1 MASSVPVAKK
11 RAKFNSRIWPHI
23 DQPEGRRALCAFVD
37 EHLAAAFAEEPLSIE
52 RRRPR
57 RLATNSDDDEDD
69 DDVSVDSVDSDDS
82 DDSVDAVAE
91 AALQQLQ
98 DFLYQSRMAVFTA
111 YLVAFHD
118 QDHEAACRLMMRVVH
133 RERQLRHLFD
143 VAQKAAEA

>member
-1 MASSVPVAKK
+1 M
-11 RAKFNSRIWPHI
+11 
-23 DQPEGRRALCAFVD
+23 CAFVD
-37 EHLAAAFAEEPLSIE
+37 EHLATAFAEEPLLTE
-52 RRRPR
+52 RRHSHRPS
-57 RLATNSDDDEDD
+57 TNGDDDKDDDKDNNNDDEDD
-69 DDVSVDSVDSDDS
+69 DDYDDDDSRSLDSDDS
-82 DDSVDAVAE
+82 DDDSVDAVAE

-118 QDHEAACRLMMRVVH
+118 QDHEAACRLMMRVVQ